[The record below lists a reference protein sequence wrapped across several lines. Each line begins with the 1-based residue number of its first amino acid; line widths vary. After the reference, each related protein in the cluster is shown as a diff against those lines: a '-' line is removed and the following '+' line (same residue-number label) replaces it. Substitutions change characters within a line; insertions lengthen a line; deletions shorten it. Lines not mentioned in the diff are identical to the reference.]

1 MIFDALTYN
10 GSVFDTILNAVV
22 LVVLCVAV
30 AVQARR
36 PWLITF
42 VTLAIVQVALWFGLG
57 ATGISVV
64 WSGLAGAALVDLVS
78 RPSPTPR
85 PSLAEA
91 RETPNHQISDRET
104 PDRGTPDGEAPDGG
118 IPDRGTPD
126 RGTPDRGTPDR
137 RWMLRAALVVAFA
150 AIAYYAVALPLISTV
165 AHLLALVV
173 GAAVH
178 LGARRLV
185 GRTVTSKTPA
195 VRESTRRGCAP
206 SSRRASSNGGFRE

>member
-1 MIFDALTYN
+1 MILDALTYN
-10 GSVFDTILNAVV
+10 GSVLDTILNAVV
-22 LVVLCVAV
+22 LVVLCLAV

-36 PWLITF
+36 PWLITL
-42 VTLAIVQVALWFGLG
+42 VALAIVQVALWFGLG

-104 PDRGTPDGEAPDGG
+104 PDRE
-118 IPDRGTPD
+118 TPD
-126 RGTPDRGTPDR
+126 RETPDR

-195 VRESTRRGCAP
+195 VRESTR
-206 SSRRASSNGGFRE
+206 

>member
-10 GSVFDTILNAVV
+10 GIVLDTILNAVV

-91 RETPNHQISDRET
+91 RGTPNHQIS
-104 PDRGTPDGEAPDGG
+104 
-118 IPDRGTPD
+118 DRGTPD
-126 RGTPDRGTPDR
+126 RGTPDRETPDGGIPDRGISDRETPDRETPDRETPDRETPDR
-137 RWMLRAALVVAFA
+137 RWMLRAALVVALA

-195 VRESTRRGCAP
+195 VRESTR
-206 SSRRASSNGGFRE
+206 

>member
-1 MIFDALTYN
+1 MILDALTYN

-22 LVVLCVAV
+22 LVVLSVAV

-36 PWLITF
+36 PWLITL
-42 VTLAIVQVALWFGLG
+42 VALAIVQVALWFGLG

-104 PDRGTPDGEAPDGG
+104 PDG
-118 IPDRGTPD
+118 GTPD
-126 RGTPDRGTPDR
+126 RETPDP

-178 LGARRLV
+178 LGARRLA

-195 VRESTRRGCAP
+195 VRESTR
-206 SSRRASSNGGFRE
+206 

>member
-1 MIFDALTYN
+1 MILDALTYN

-22 LVVLCVAV
+22 LVVLSVAV

-36 PWLITF
+36 PWLITL

-85 PSLAEA
+85 PSLAAA

-104 PDRGTPDGEAPDGG
+104 PDRGTS
-118 IPDRGTPD
+118 DRE
-126 RGTPDRGTPDR
+126 TPDR
-137 RWMLRAALVVAFA
+137 RWMLRAALVVALA

-195 VRESTRRGCAP
+195 VRESTR
-206 SSRRASSNGGFRE
+206 

>member
-1 MIFDALTYN
+1 MILDALTYN
-10 GSVFDTILNAVV
+10 GSVLDTILNAVV
-22 LVVLCVAV
+22 LVVLCLAV

-36 PWLITF
+36 PWLITL

-104 PDRGTPDGEAPDGG
+104 PDR
-118 IPDRGTPD
+118 
-126 RGTPDRGTPDR
+126 
-137 RWMLRAALVVAFA
+137 RWMLRAALVVALA

-195 VRESTRRGCAP
+195 VRESTR
-206 SSRRASSNGGFRE
+206 

>member
-1 MIFDALTYN
+1 MILDALTYN
-10 GSVFDTILNAVV
+10 GSVLDTILNAVV
-22 LVVLCVAV
+22 LVVLCLAV

-36 PWLITF
+36 PWLITL
-42 VTLAIVQVALWFGLG
+42 VALAIVQVALWFGLG

-91 RETPNHQISDRET
+91 RETPDHQISDRET
-104 PDRGTPDGEAPDGG
+104 PDRD
-118 IPDRGTPD
+118 TPD
-126 RGTPDRGTPDR
+126 RETPDRETPDRETPDR

-195 VRESTRRGCAP
+195 VRESTR
-206 SSRRASSNGGFRE
+206 